1 MKPVKKQRKFG
12 VGSRRCRR
20 CGRHGALVRK
30 YGLMYCR
37 QCIRE
42 VAKALGFKKYG

>member
-1 MKPVKKQRKFG
+1 MKPIKKERKFG

-20 CGRHGALVRK
+20 CGRYEGIIRR

-37 QCIRE
+37 QCFRE
-42 VAKALGFKKYG
+42 VARKLGFKKYG